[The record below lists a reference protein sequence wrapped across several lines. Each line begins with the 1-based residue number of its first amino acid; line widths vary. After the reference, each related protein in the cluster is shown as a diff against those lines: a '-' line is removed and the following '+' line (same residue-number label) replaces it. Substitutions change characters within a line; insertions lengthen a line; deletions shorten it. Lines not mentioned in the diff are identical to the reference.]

1 MRYVSLTTNQVDQ
14 LTQLYKNSPDHR
26 ERQRAHALLL
36 SQRNYSISDLADLF
50 VVDRDTIGRWMDR
63 WQDWLSQTQPA
74 LSLQDQPRRGRTPNL
89 TDDQKKVLSSG
100 LKTECIAPVM

>member
-1 MRYVSLTTNQVDQ
+1 MRFVSLTQKQVDQ

-36 SQRNYSISDLADLF
+36 SQRNFSIPDLADLF
-50 VVDRDTIGRWMDR
+50 MVDRDTIGRWMDR

-74 LSLQDQPRRGRTPNL
+74 LTLQDQPRSGRTPTL
-89 TDDQKKVLSSG
+89 TDDQKK
-100 LKTECIAPVM
+100 A